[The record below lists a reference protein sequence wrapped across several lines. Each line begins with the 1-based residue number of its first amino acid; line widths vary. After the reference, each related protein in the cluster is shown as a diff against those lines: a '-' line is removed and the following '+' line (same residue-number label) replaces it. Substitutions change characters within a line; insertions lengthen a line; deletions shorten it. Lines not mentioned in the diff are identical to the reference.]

1 MTKILEEGTSG
12 DHVILLLISVL
23 HLLPSSLAKYSECLQ
38 MYFWCEE
45 GQHYIY
51 SCLFIGTATLITEG
65 KSLLSLVD
73 DRLQVIANTAEK

>member
-23 HLLPSSLAKYSECLQ
+23 HLLPSSLAKYSECLYKCIFGVRRDY
-38 MYFWCEE
+38 M
-45 GQHYIY
+45 Y